1 MHLRLARQT
10 IEQGIASAQEGETM
24 KVDEIEIHVGHPD
37 FGYAAIR
44 SLEAKVEASSNFSR
58 APTMEDANSKLRE
71 LAVKIGA
78 NAVINVEYKTGISMT
93 SWRSMKAT
101 GLAVRRESDEISCP
115 SCAETIKRAAVK
127 CRFCGAEITAT
138 PSQDSAPTD
147 QPQTSTD
154 PPLRASN
161 NSTVPYWIATAVVVV
176 MFIVL
181 IASASNN

>member
-24 KVDEIEIHVGHPD
+24 KVDEIEVHVGHPD

-101 GLAVRRESDEISCP
+101 GR
-115 SCAETIKRAAVK
+115 
-127 CRFCGAEITAT
+127 
-138 PSQDSAPTD
+138 SAC
-147 QPQTSTD
+147 
-154 PPLRASN
+154 
-161 NSTVPYWIATAVVVV
+161 
-176 MFIVL
+176 
-181 IASASNN
+181 